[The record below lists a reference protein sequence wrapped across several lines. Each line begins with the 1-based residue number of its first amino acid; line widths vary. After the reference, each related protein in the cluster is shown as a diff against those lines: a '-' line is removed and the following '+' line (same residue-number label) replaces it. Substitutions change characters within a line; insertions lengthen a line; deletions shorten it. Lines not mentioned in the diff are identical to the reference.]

1 MRKNQLS
8 NMFQED
14 IKRNNK
20 ISRYICIILILFAI
34 FLSFIIL
41 YIDYNKV
48 EYVKYSEKGNI
59 EYKVYL
65 KENDFFEND
74 YLEENNQYIS
84 TLIDDIQSNFKY
96 NLSLEEENV
105 TYKYTYKIVANVK
118 VTDKATKRNLY
129 NKDEILVA
137 EKEEIT
143 KEKSIDI
150 NEDVTIDYNK
160 YNDLMKSF
168 INIYEVGN
176 IESNLTV
183 SMYVDV
189 VGSCENFQNDS
200 KNESVMTLT
209 IPLTTSTM
217 AIDIKNDLIDTNNNV
232 IICQE
237 KSKINLVFLALAIVS
252 FITDALVAADFV
264 SYVRKTRSAKTKYEK
279 EIKKIL
285 NNYRQYIQKVDNTV
299 KFENYQEIN
308 VSTFTDLLEIRDTVQ
323 EPILMIEEKKITKFI
338 IPTNNIVYTYI
349 VKIEEKK

>member
-1 MRKNQLS
+1 MRKKQLS

-20 ISRYICIILILFAI
+20 ISKYTCAILIVFAI
-34 FLSFIIL
+34 FLSFAIL
-41 YIDYNKV
+41 YMNYNKV

-59 EYKVYL
+59 DYKVYL
-65 KENDFFEND
+65 KENEFFENK

-84 TLIDDIQSNFKY
+84 TLIDNIQSNFKY

-118 VTDKATKRNLY
+118 VTDKSTKRNLY

-143 KEKSIDI
+143 KQKSINI
-150 NEDVTIDYNK
+150 NEEVTIDYNR
-160 YNDLMKSF
+160 YNDLMNSF

-176 IESNLTV
+176 IDSNLTV

-189 VGSCENFQNDS
+189 IGSCGNFQNNS

-217 AIDIKNDLIDTNNNV
+217 AIDIKNDLIETNNNE
-232 IICQE
+232 IICEE
-237 KSKINLVFLALAIVS
+237 KSKINLVFLALAVAS
-252 FITDALVAADFV
+252 FIATALLITDFV
-264 SYVRKTRSAKTKYEK
+264 LYIKKTRSAKTKYEK

-285 NNYRQYIQKVDNTV
+285 SNYRQYIQKVDNTV
-299 KFENYQEIN
+299 NFKNFQEIN

-323 EPILMIEEKKITKFI
+323 EPILMIEEKKNTKFI
-338 IPTNNIVYTYI
+338 IPTNNILYIYI